1 MILKNLKKI
10 PINDSVLWKKYLSVL
25 GIVSSI
31 VTLLSFFLT
40 AEKIPINNY
49 ILMILFL
56 VILVIIFIYILYKA
70 STQKKANII
79 INDTKVSIL
88 EGNIFSSLDA
98 ENTEKNNSINIIPVN
113 DYFDT
118 IVDDRIISK
127 KSLHGQFIYK
137 IKKQGKLEQ
146 LENTIQTDEYLN
158 TKSDREYIA
167 DRRTGR
173 KYRYR
178 LGSVIEFESYILAAF
193 SRFDDDNKAYVSAQE
208 YTNFWMCFW
217 NNIDRIYA
225 GRTINIPLVGAG
237 ITRFRDGKP
246 SKQELLETILWTLKV
261 SRYQNTYV
269 DRGINILVSKEDMS
283 LIDFFSIQNSNK
295 WK

>member
-10 PINDSVLWKKYLSVL
+10 PINDSILWKKYLSIL
-25 GIVSSI
+25 GIFSSI

-56 VILVIIFIYILYKA
+56 IILIIIFIYIWYKA
-70 STQKKANII
+70 SSQNRADII
-79 INDTKVSIL
+79 INNTNVSIL
-88 EGNIFSSLDA
+88 EGNIFYSLDA
-98 ENTEKNNSINIIPVN
+98 GNIEKNNSINIIPVN

-118 IVDDRIISK
+118 IVDDCIISK

-137 IKKQGKLEQ
+137 IKKQGKFEQ
-146 LENTIQTDEYLN
+146 LENAIQTDEYLN
-158 TKSDREYIA
+158 IKSDKKYIA
-167 DRRTGR
+167 NRRLGR

-178 LGSVIEFESYILAAF
+178 LGSIIEFESYVLAAF
-193 SRFDDDNKAYVSAQE
+193 SRFDDDNKAYISAQE
-208 YTNFWMCFW
+208 YTDFWMCFW

-225 GRTINIPLVGAG
+225 GRTINIPLIGAG

-246 SKQELLETILWTLKV
+246 TKQELLEIILWTLKI
-261 SRYQNTYV
+261 SGFQNTYA
-269 DRGINILVSKEDMS
+269 DRGINILISKED
-283 LIDFFSIQNSNK
+283 LTFIDFFRIQNSNK

>member
-1 MILKNLKKI
+1 MALFQLIIDYNGARKMILKNLKKI

-127 KSLHGQFIYK
+127 KL
-137 IKKQGKLEQ
+137 
-146 LENTIQTDEYLN
+146 
-158 TKSDREYIA
+158 
-167 DRRTGR
+167 
-173 KYRYR
+173 
-178 LGSVIEFESYILAAF
+178 
-193 SRFDDDNKAYVSAQE
+193 
-208 YTNFWMCFW
+208 
-217 NNIDRIYA
+217 
-225 GRTINIPLVGAG
+225 
-237 ITRFRDGKP
+237 
-246 SKQELLETILWTLKV
+246 
-261 SRYQNTYV
+261 
-269 DRGINILVSKEDMS
+269 
-283 LIDFFSIQNSNK
+283 
-295 WK
+295 